1 MLVEV
6 MAAVAMGTCIPLYGQ
21 IENITIR
28 FPEGSVEISERAY
41 WDIAEAA
48 GSIVGNELAEL
59 HLEAYFPYGAGR
71 EGEPAMVLA
80 RARTDAVRRT
90 AVQLGVASELIGDGQ
105 SAVGW
110 AVDEAGQ
117 TAPVPFSRERLQVVE
132 LNIRVKADCHPLAD
146 LARRTN
152 PYR

>member
-6 MAAVAMGTCIPLYGQ
+6 MAVVTMGVCVPLYGQ
-21 IENITIR
+21 IDTVTIR
-28 FPEGSVEISERAY
+28 FPEGSVEISDQAHR
-41 WDIAEAA
+41 DIAETL
-48 GSIVGNELAEL
+48 GPIVGNELAEV
-59 HLEAYFPYGAGR
+59 HLDSYFPYGAR
-71 EGEPAMVLA
+71 QSAEPGMALS
-80 RARTDAVRRT
+80 RARSDAVKSA

-105 SAVGW
+105 SALGCNI
-110 AVDEAGQ
+110 DDAGR

-132 LNIRVKADCHPLAD
+132 MTVRVKADCHPLAD